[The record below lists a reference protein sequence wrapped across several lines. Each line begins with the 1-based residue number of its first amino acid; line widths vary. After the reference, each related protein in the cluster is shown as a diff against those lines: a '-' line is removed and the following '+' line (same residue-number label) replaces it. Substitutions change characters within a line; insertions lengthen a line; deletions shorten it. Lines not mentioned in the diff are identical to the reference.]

1 MLFLTSCLRILS
13 PAPCLPSQ
21 SPGVPFTIR
30 SSFRRRHLGGRRP
43 GSSNYSKIHLPLPFK
58 FRKWLWLK
66 VPLIRGR
73 RKRQLLTFMSSQQ
86 ARVQKKNSLLGQYLT
101 VQSKE
106 QRHANNSNKASSLS
120 GSSFVPRPNPV
131 CQQATYTAAQAPGNS
146 SGSGGPLLLPRCDG
160 FTTPS

>member
-1 MLFLTSCLRILS
+1 MALVKS
-13 PAPCLPSQ
+13 PIDKGKKEEAAVDFHVITTGQ
-21 SPGVPFTIR
+21 SA
-30 SSFRRRHLGGRRP
+30 
-43 GSSNYSKIHLPLPFK
+43 K
-58 FRKWLWLK
+58 
-66 VPLIRGR
+66 
-73 RKRQLLTFMSSQQ
+73 
-86 ARVQKKNSLLGQYLT
+86 KKNSLLGQYLT